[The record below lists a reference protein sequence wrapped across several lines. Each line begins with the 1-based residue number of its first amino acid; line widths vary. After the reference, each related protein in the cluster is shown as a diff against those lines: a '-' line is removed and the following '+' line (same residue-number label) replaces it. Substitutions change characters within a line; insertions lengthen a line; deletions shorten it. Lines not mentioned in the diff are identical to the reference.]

1 MAAVPT
7 SAEEDAKR
15 PHRERETLV
24 GEQTTIINRIKG
36 TLARLGIRNFN
47 AKLKKAPGRIENVR
61 TPEGEPIPPNT
72 LAELRRDMERKQ
84 LVSEQIRQIEKARL
98 EHLKQAPKA
107 GPNLMV
113 LLLARVIGIG
123 IETADMLVKE
133 ILSRSLRDRRA
144 VARTE
149 PGCRP

>member
-24 GEQTTIINRIKG
+24 VEQTTIINRIKG

-47 AKLKKAPGRIENVR
+47 PKLKAPERIENGR
-61 TPEGEPIPPNT
+61 TPDGEPIPPNR

-84 LVSEQIRQIEKARL
+84 LVSEQIRQIRRRVSSISNRP
-98 EHLKQAPKA
+98 PK
-107 GPNLMV
+107 LDQ
-113 LLLARVIGIG
+113 I
-123 IETADMLVKE
+123 
-133 ILSRSLRDRRA
+133 
-144 VARTE
+144 
-149 PGCRP
+149 